1 MTDQPQTKAI
11 TPYSRLKDLLA
22 NPEVK
27 ARFVEV
33 LGKKA
38 GAFLSSVL
46 NAVYLNNSL
55 KDCDPNSIMVS
66 ALRAAALDMPV
77 DPNLGFAA
85 IVPYKGQG
93 QLQIMYKGMVQLAM
107 RSGAYRAM
115 NDTPIYQG
123 QTVVKDQLTGRIKIK
138 GDPLSKQVIGWAFYY
153 QLNNGFERFTYMT
166 VEEMEEHG
174 KRYSKSYDLPT
185 SLWKTNKPAMYRK
198 TVIKKGL
205 SFAPMSISWREM
217 VALDEDEAEHEAERA
232 EESIIDGTFS
242 EAPSFDPVAVLVG
255 EHISENDYAAA
266 GLLAKAP
273 DEIKGN
279 RDALV
284 QWGKVYRAWRDLGKK
299 SDEAAQLA
307 TDGVIPQ

>member
-33 LGKKA
+33 LGKNA

-174 KRYSKSYDLPT
+174 KRYSKSYDLPA

-232 EESIIDGTFS
+232 EESIIEGTFS
-242 EAPSFDPVAVLVG
+242 EAPAFDPAAALVE
-255 EHISENDYAAA
+255 EHISENDYAAR